1 MIIKSTCS
9 GNLLLN
15 PSYLPPLTFAFNFF
29 NNQQVLL
36 VGGTDTSAVTLE
48 CAMSN
53 LLNHPDI
60 LKKARAELDTRIGHQ
75 HLIDESDLPKLP
87 YLQSTISETLR
98 LYPAAPLLLPHM
110 SSDVCPIGD
119 FSMPRDTM
127 LLVNAW
133 AIHRDRTLWDDPL
146 TFKPDRFQNGES
158 EARKFM
164 TFGMGRRACPGA
176 GLAQIIIGLAL
187 GSLIQCFEW
196 EKVGDEEIDMTEA
209 IGLTQ
214 SKAVPLEAM
223 CKPRPITKDIL
234 SKITSKRK
242 EKC

>member
-87 YLQSTISETLR
+87 YLQSIISETLR

-146 TFKPDRFQNGES
+146 TFKPERFQNGES
-158 EARKFM
+158 EARKYGKKSMSWGWPGPNNYRLGPGVLDPMFRV
-164 TFGMGRRACPGA
+164 GKSWRRRN
-176 GLAQIIIGLAL
+176 
-187 GSLIQCFEW
+187 W
-196 EKVGDEEIDMTEA
+196 HD
-209 IGLTQ
+209 
-214 SKAVPLEAM
+214 
-223 CKPRPITKDIL
+223 
-234 SKITSKRK
+234 
-242 EKC
+242 

>member
-1 MIIKSTCS
+1 
-9 GNLLLN
+9 
-15 PSYLPPLTFAFNFF
+15 
-29 NNQQVLL
+29 VLL

-87 YLQSTISETLR
+87 YLQSIISETLR

-146 TFKPDRFQNGES
+146 TFKPERFQNGES
-158 EARKFM
+158 EARKY
-164 TFGMGRRACPGA
+164 GKKS
-176 GLAQIIIGLAL
+176 LAL